1 MEEVNSKQKNALL
14 RALIKEFKERWAQY
28 KDGGLPYEDQ
38 FDSWE
43 KDGWQWKWE
52 VDTKY
57 YMLYLAVEPLGEHD
71 EDEITF
77 GISVGAG
84 SEPFIEIEAPV
95 TYKALDRATKSLVK
109 WIKKELLVI
118 YKNDDIEIILTA
130 LD

>member
-1 MEEVNSKQKNALL
+1 MEELTSKQKNALL
-14 RALIKEFKERWAQY
+14 RAMIKEFKERWAQY

-52 VDTKY
+52 VHTKY
-57 YMLYLAVEPLGEHD
+57 YMLYLTAKQPGEHD
-71 EDEITF
+71 EDEIVF

-84 SEPFIEIEAPV
+84 SPFIEIEAPV
-95 TYKALDRATKSLVK
+95 SGEALDRATKSLVK